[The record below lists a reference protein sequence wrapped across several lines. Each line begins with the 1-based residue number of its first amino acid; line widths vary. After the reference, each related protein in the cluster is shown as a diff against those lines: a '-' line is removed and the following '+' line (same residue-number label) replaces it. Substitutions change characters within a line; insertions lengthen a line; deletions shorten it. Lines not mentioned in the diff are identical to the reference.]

1 MKNLVFA
8 LFLSG
13 SAVGQPISISP
24 NTLSFG
30 VVEDTEIDSMAVQV
44 TNNSWGVLHVGT
56 PVFFT
61 TYGNFCF
68 STLGGNVVVAPGS
81 QYTFW
86 VRFRPEHN
94 ILYNSEMVVPTEEW
108 GSFSLDI
115 QAQGRFSNGYY
126 SATENLSEQA
136 LKNAL
141 NTLLGQN
148 TTDLGYDGARDQM
161 YANLD
166 NVNGDVTCVYTGR
179 VATFNTRA
187 GANSNNFNCEH
198 TFPQSFFSQNV
209 PMRSDIHHLF
219 STDVTAN
226 SQRGNLPFGVVA
238 GTPSWQNGGSKLG
251 GGVFEPRDLHKGAA
265 ARALMYF
272 VLRYQDYGGFFAPQ
286 ETILRQWHNTFLPNA
301 ADSARNAGIFA
312 LQGNR
317 NPFVDYP
324 QFIERIT
331 SLATTSNAPSVSM
344 YWKSADTLE
353 FVGSN
358 GDTAW
363 VHWVLY
369 NHGNT
374 ALDIEN
380 MALSG
385 TQVQAGSSLADVVL
399 QPGESLEISF
409 YRTPAQAL
417 VGVPAFT
424 YSDPVMGGTTSIY
437 FRTGTGLGL
446 PTAEPKKLPENLVVR
461 PDWTPTYEV
470 GVFELYALNGQLVY
484 KGNHRFG
491 KLLPFPMKPQVY
503 LLYTKKPH
511 RVVRLFVTE

>member
-1 MKNLVFA
+1 MRQLLLA
-8 LFLSG
+8 LLISG
-13 SAVGQPISISP
+13 SAVGQPISIAP
-24 NTLSFG
+24 GALNFG
-30 VVEDTEIDSMAVQV
+30 VVEEVELDSLAVQI
-44 TNNSWGVLHVGT
+44 TNNSWGSVHLGT
-56 PVFFT
+56 PVFFS

-68 STLGGNVVVAPGS
+68 STLGGNVAIAPGS

-86 VRFRPEHN
+86 VRFKPEHN

-108 GSFSLDI
+108 GSFSIDI
-115 QAQGRFSNGYY
+115 QAQGRFSNSYY
-126 SATENLSEQA
+126 NPTENLSEQA

-161 YANLD
+161 YGNLD

-198 TFPQSFFSQNV
+198 TFPQSFFSQAV

-226 SQRGNLPFGVVA
+226 SQRGNLPFGVVT

-251 GGVFEPRDLHKGAA
+251 GGVFEPRDLHKGSA

-272 VLRYQDYGGFFAPQ
+272 VVRYQDYGGFFAPQ
-286 ETILRQWHNTFLPNA
+286 ETILRQWHDLFPPTTS
-301 ADSARNAGIFA
+301 DSTRNAGIFA

-317 NPFVDYP
+317 NPFIDYP

-331 SLATTSNAPSVSM
+331 SLANTSNAAPTSM
-344 YWKSADTLE
+344 YWKSADTLS
-353 FVGSN
+353 FLGSD

-374 ALDIEN
+374 NLDIEN
-380 MALSG
+380 MVING
-385 TQVQAGSSLADVVL
+385 GQVQSAISLADVSL
-399 QPGESLEISF
+399 LPGESLEIPF
-409 YRTPAQAL
+409 FLHPVQPL
-417 VGVPAFT
+417 VGSHTFT
-424 YSDPVMGGTTSIY
+424 YSDPVTSGTTTLY
-437 FRTGTGLGL
+437 FSSSTGLGL
-446 PTAEPKKLPENLVVR
+446 SSAEPDALPGSMVVNSMWI
-461 PDWTPTYEV
+461 PDFEV
-470 GVFELYALNGQLVY
+470 GEYELYALNGQLVRA
-484 KGNHRFG
+484 GGHQAG
-491 KLLPFPMKPQVY
+491 ALLPEGIQPGMY

-511 RVVRLFVTE
+511 RMVRLYVAE